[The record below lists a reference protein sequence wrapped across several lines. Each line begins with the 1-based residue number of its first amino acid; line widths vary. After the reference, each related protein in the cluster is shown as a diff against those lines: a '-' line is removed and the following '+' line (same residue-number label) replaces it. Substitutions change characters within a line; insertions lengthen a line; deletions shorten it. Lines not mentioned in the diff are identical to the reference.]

1 MTYETHPAFRTS
13 FENREMFG
21 WAQVS
26 SMNEP
31 KKPQA
36 KSHSER
42 VHEFTLML
50 DGCLK
55 FTFVPDGNQVIWK
68 RQARNGYKNGAWQV
82 TGRDTLSIEEGRKQY
97 KRLVKLGA
105 VKV

>member
-1 MTYETHPAFRTS
+1 MTYATHPAFRTS

-21 WAQVS
+21 WA
-26 SMNEP
+26 

-36 KSHSER
+36 KSYS
-42 VHEFTLML
+42 LML
-50 DGCLK
+50 DGCQK

-82 TGRDTLSIEEGRKQY
+82 TGRDTLSLEEGRRQY